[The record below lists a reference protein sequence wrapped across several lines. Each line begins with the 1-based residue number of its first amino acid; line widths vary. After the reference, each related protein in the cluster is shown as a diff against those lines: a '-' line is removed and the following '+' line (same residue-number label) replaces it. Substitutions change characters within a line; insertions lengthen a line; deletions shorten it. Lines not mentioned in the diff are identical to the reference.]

1 MSEHRPSSSEATL
14 HAFPQRAFRGR
25 LARRMVL
32 LLLPAILIPVLLMGY
47 MVHRRS
53 QRLLE
58 EQTAQ
63 QLYQVET
70 EMRGTFSTW
79 LLAKSARLDA
89 VVRRNYVR
97 SALHTLITPTA
108 SESNITLSKHEI
120 LYTFESIPNYQG
132 YPIFNQYVVID
143 ADYRILTSTKPEWE
157 NQSIGNSPIS
167 RIIESIG
174 QNELI
179 GLPWIKSGSEVTTRL
194 FSPDPYGSVHAI
206 VYNLPPI
213 YPKQGVLV
221 TILPYYDLVA
231 DKQLYIIGISE
242 EITIEGMLERLRQR
256 YPNSHA
262 FFVLHDGT
270 YLSIDPRTNTL
281 IAWKTPDFLT
291 KQIADQAT
299 IIKGTYNSPV
309 SGKSTFAVAQWL
321 PQLNAAMGLEIP
333 QAMLSATAR
342 ELAPYTTRL
351 LLITTILLAT
361 IIWIATSRISR
372 PILEMAESARR
383 FAEGDWSTRASV
395 NRDDEIGLLAY
406 TFNQL
411 ADELVDFYRSLE
423 QQVEER
429 TLQIRTASEV
439 ARLATSATDL
449 SEILQ
454 RTVNL
459 IIERFPQYYHASVF
473 LVDEEG
479 RYANLAESTGPIGE
493 QMKLQGHRLAVGGHS
508 LVGWAAAHRQPR
520 VASDVI
526 EDEIHFK
533 NPLLPE
539 TRSEAAIPIM
549 VGDRVLGVLDV
560 QSKNPHAFDEQSIA
574 TLQTLASQLAAALY
588 NARLRQRAEAGL
600 EETQLLYR
608 ASHKLVQASKRDE
621 VLSISTEAINKLPF
635 TSALFIRDDIRSPY
649 RLRYAHL
656 ANGSEILGD
665 PEIEIPISQ
674 EILKRYIPPSRPMII
689 DNLLATNMI
698 PEGLVYAGRALGCT
712 SGTYIAI
719 YDKGTPFALLFLG
732 SETPQAFTPNR
743 VEPYVLLTEII
754 SATLTKITALENAQ
768 RRLTEFQIL
777 MRLLQGLAAETSVE
791 DFYTSL
797 HKEITNIF
805 GDIGLIIALYNPLR
819 RTIEIPYAYE
829 PGVGQIQIP
838 SFTLG
843 EGLVSQVI
851 TQREPLMINENLLET
866 AQTQGIKIK
875 STGKMPQSWLGV
887 PMLSGEQLIGAL
899 VLQDLHTPNRFR
911 EEDVELVSALANS
924 IALLLNKMQLLD
936 QAERVYRREHLLFEI
951 SQHLRRSGDIQD
963 LLDTTIRRLRNTLS
977 ARRGTIRINLTPPK
991 KLSGNGDGS
1000 HDDASP
1006 TAGEDA

>member
-1 MSEHRPSSSEATL
+1 MSEHRPSPSEATL
-14 HAFPQRAFRGR
+14 HTLPQRAFRGR

-32 LLLPAILIPVLLMGY
+32 ILLPAILIPVLLMGY
-47 MVHRRS
+47 MVHLRS

-70 EMRGTFSTW
+70 EMRGTLSTW

-89 VVRRNYVR
+89 VVRRDYVR
-97 SALHTLITPTA
+97 SAIHTLITPTA
-108 SESNITLSKHEI
+108 SESAITRSKHEI
-120 LYTFESIPNYQG
+120 LYAFESIPRYKD
-132 YPIFNQYVVID
+132 YPIFNQYLVID
-143 ADYRILTSTKPEWE
+143 ADYRILASTNPKWE
-157 NQSIGNSPIS
+157 NQGLGNSPLS
-167 RIIESIG
+167 QVIESIG
-174 QNELI
+174 QNAAV
-179 GLPWIKSGSEVTTRL
+179 GLPWIKSGSEVTTQL
-194 FSPDPYGSVHAI
+194 FAPDPYGSVHAI
-206 VYNLPPI
+206 IYNLTPI

-221 TILPYYDLVA
+221 TILPYYDFVA
-231 DKQLYIIGISE
+231 NKQLYVIGISE
-242 EITIEGMLERLRQR
+242 EVTIERTLEQLRQR
-256 YPNSHA
+256 YPNSRA
-262 FFVLHDGT
+262 FFVLYDGT
-270 YLSIDPRTNTL
+270 YLSIDPRTNAL
-281 IAWKTPDFLT
+281 ITWKTPEFLT
-291 KQIADQAT
+291 KQVSGQAT
-299 IIKGTYNSPV
+299 IIEGTYNSPV
-309 SGKSTFAVAQWL
+309 TGKSTFAVAQWL

-333 QAMLSATAR
+333 QTMLSATAR

-351 LLITTILLAT
+351 LLITALLLAA

-383 FAEGDWSTRASV
+383 FAEGDWNTRASV

-406 TFNQL
+406 TFNQM

-473 LVDEEG
+473 LIDEEG

-520 VASDVI
+520 IASDVV

-608 ASHKLVQASKRDE
+608 TSHKLIQATKRDE
-621 VLSISTEAINKLPF
+621 VLSISTEAIDNLPF
-635 TSALFIRDDIRSPY
+635 TSALFIRDDIHSPY

-656 ANGSEILGD
+656 ADGSEMLAD

-674 EILKRYIPPSRPMII
+674 EILKRYIPPSRPLII
-689 DNLLATNMI
+689 DNLLLANMV
-698 PEGLVYAGRALGCT
+698 PEGLVHAGRALGCT

-719 YDKGTPFALLFLG
+719 YDEGVPFALLFLG
-732 SETPQAFTPNR
+732 SEAPQAFTPSR

-754 SATLTKITALENAQ
+754 SATLAKINALEDAQ
-768 RRLTEFQIL
+768 RRLTEFQVL
-777 MRLLQGLAAETSVE
+777 VRLLQGLAAETSVE

-797 HKEITNIF
+797 HQEITNIF
-805 GDIGLIIALYNPLR
+805 GDIGLIVALYNPLR

-829 PGVGQIQIP
+829 QGVGQIQIP
-838 SFTLG
+838 PFTLG
-843 EGLVSQVI
+843 EGLVSRVI
-851 TQREPLMINENLLET
+851 TQREPLLINENLVET
-866 AQTQGIKIK
+866 AQAQGIKIK
-875 STGKMPQSWLGV
+875 SIGEVPQSWLGV
-887 PMLSGEQLIGAL
+887 PMFSGDQLIGAL

-924 IALLLNKMQLLD
+924 VALLLNRMQLL
-936 QAERVYRREHLLFEI
+936 ARTERVYRREHLLFEI
-951 SQHLRRSGDIQD
+951 SQHMRRSGDIQD
-963 LLDTTIRRLRNTLS
+963 LLDTTIRRLQNTLS
-977 ARRGTIRINLTPPK
+977 ARRGTIRINLTPPAD
-991 KLSGNGDGS
+991 LGGNGDGGR
-1000 HDDASP
+1000 DDSP
-1006 TAGEDA
+1006 AAGEDA